1 MLLRVAFMYRIDVD
15 KATDFAS
22 PTLRWRD
29 NSSTLRWR
37 DSSSTLQSRDS
48 SATLRS
54 RDSPSTLRWRDS
66 STHTPVGIWEDL
78 KVCFDKFWW
87 AAGEGSAIC
96 VLLFVSVGI
105 SIGLG
110 VTVGTVTA
118 SVLTTA
124 NYGVVGYPT
133 ERDIFEAALTVR
145 PEAPVGSILFVL
157 HFH

>member
-1 MLLRVAFMYRIDVD
+1 M
-15 KATDFAS
+15 
-22 PTLRWRD
+22 
-29 NSSTLRWR
+29 
-37 DSSSTLQSRDS
+37 
-48 SATLRS
+48 
-54 RDSPSTLRWRDS
+54 
-66 STHTPVGIWEDL
+66 
-78 KVCFDKFWW
+78 CFDKFWW